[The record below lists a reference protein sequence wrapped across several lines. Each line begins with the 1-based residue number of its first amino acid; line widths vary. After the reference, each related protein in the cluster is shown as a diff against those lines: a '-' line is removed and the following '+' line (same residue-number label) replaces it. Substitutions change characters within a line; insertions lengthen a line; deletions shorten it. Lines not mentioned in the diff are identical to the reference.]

1 MRRRRRLHP
10 KKRKPPFTIAAAVV
24 GIAAAGYGAY
34 SSSKNQKGSGGKST
48 STSEQVYPEQTTQL
62 FRDVEKPLLQGSQAE
77 QQSMLQPFISGSP
90 YSDFLMQQYGS
101 SSAKLAQGAV
111 KAGGASA
118 GIADT
123 GQGQLDLQGLPPVL
137 VNALK
142 QLAFQNA
149 SQRTTAVPA
158 GYGNFLAPS
167 TSTKSESTGAKQ
179 DPVATGFALGSSVA
193 GLASNVASRSA

>member
-1 MRRRRRLHP
+1 
-10 KKRKPPFTIAAAVV
+10 
-24 GIAAAGYGAY
+24 
-34 SSSKNQKGSGGKST
+34 
-48 STSEQVYPEQTTQL
+48 
-62 FRDVEKPLLQGSQAE
+62 
-77 QQSMLQPFISGSP
+77 MLQPFISGSP